1 MSYSPSKIALV
12 HVNDSIN
19 EMNVALLCFCLQGDD
34 YAFISIG
41 KKKETRVLSIT
52 KKKKNVKKRSRSC
65 EKSSQLLWTINLAK
79 EM

>member
-1 MSYSPSKIALV
+1 MSYSPSNIALV

-19 EMNVALLCFCLQGDD
+19 EMNVALLCSCLQGDD

-41 KKKETRVLSIT
+41 KKEMRVLFIT
-52 KKKKNVKKRSRSC
+52 KKKNVKKRSRSC